1 MSELKYRVKIIEK
14 NDGTKLY
21 VPQVGEFKLHT
32 GRFCF
37 LSYDWR
43 NIIPQSISSG
53 FAPPSN
59 TITYY
64 YDTEQEVLDI
74 IEKYKN
80 YLIKC
85 GSKKTKSITYKN
97 VV

>member
-1 MSELKYRVKIIEK
+1 MSELKYRIKIIEK

-43 NIIPQSISSG
+43 NITQKGISTD
-53 FAPPSN
+53 FDRPSKVV
-59 TITYY
+59 TYY
-64 YDTEQEVLDI
+64 YDTEQDVLDI
-74 IEKYKN
+74 IESYKQH
-80 YLIKC
+80 LIKQD
-85 GSKKTKSITYKN
+85 SKKVKSITYKEL
-97 VV
+97 